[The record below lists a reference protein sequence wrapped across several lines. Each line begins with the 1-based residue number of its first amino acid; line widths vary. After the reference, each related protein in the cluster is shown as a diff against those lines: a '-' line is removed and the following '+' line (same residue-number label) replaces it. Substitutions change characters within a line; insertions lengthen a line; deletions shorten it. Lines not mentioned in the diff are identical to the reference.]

1 MPVHNADIAAIFD
14 EIADLLEIQGANPF
28 RVRAYRNAARMT
40 GELGR
45 DLAAMVQA
53 GADLEALPG
62 IGEDLAAKIRE
73 IVTTGRCSFLDRLRH
88 ELPPAVT
95 ELLKIPG
102 LGPKRVRKLHD
113 ALGVNSLPELAAA
126 AASGRI
132 AGLEGF
138 GPKTEEHI
146 RAALAT
152 HIDTERRFLRA
163 VAAQYAEPFARYLR
177 DAPGVH
183 EVVIAGSYR
192 RLRETVGDIDIL
204 ATAAQGADVVS
215 HFTRY
220 DEVRTVL
227 SAGDTRATVVLA
239 CGLQVD
245 LRVVPPE
252 SFGAALHY
260 FTGSKAHNIAVRKL
274 AQTRGL
280 KLNEYGVFRGSK
292 RVGGDIEASVFEAVG
307 LAWIPPELR
316 EDRGEI
322 DAARARTLP
331 KLIEMGDLKGDL
343 HAHTKAS
350 DGRHSLREMAQ
361 AARTL
366 GLQYLAITDHSQ
378 RLTVAHGLDPARL
391 ARQHRE
397 IARLNEE
404 LDGIRLL
411 HGVEVDIL
419 EDGSLDL
426 PEEALAN
433 LDLVVAALHSKLDMP
448 QAAQDRTRREGAC
461 QPARGH
467 PRASVGTPDR
477 RASGRCAGHGCRH
490 PRRTHGRG
498 RPRDRRAAAAA
509 GPGRRPL
516 PPGTRRRSPADSV
529 VRRAPHVRP
538 RVSAPGHRSGPAR
551 LARGGRCAEHPAP
564 GGSPGV
570 ARCAPPDWQAAPPP
584 RLICVNDRT
593 AQAS

>member
-1 MPVHNADIAAIFD
+1 VHNADIAAIFD

-28 RVRAYRNAARMT
+28 RVRAYRNAARTT

-132 AGLEGF
+132 ARLEGF

-152 HIDTERRFLRA
+152 HIHTERRFLRA

-192 RLRETVGDIDIL
+192 RLRETVGDVDIL

-280 KLNEYGVFRGSK
+280 KINEYGVFRGSK
-292 RVGGDIEASVFEAVG
+292 RVGGDTEASVFEAVG

-331 KLIEMGDLKGDL
+331 KLIEMADLKGDL

-433 LDLVVAALHSKLDMP
+433 LDLVVAALHSKLDLP
-448 QAAQDRTRREGAC
+448 QAAQT
-461 QPARGH
+461 AR
-467 PRASVGTPDR
+467 
-477 RASGRCAGHGCRH
+477 
-490 PRRTHGRG
+490 
-498 RPRDRRAAAAA
+498 
-509 GPGRRPL
+509 
-516 PPGTRRRSPADSV
+516 V
-529 VRRAPHVRP
+529 VKALANP
-538 RVSAPGHRSGPAR
+538 RVDILAHPSARLIGERPAVALDMAAVIHAARTAGAALEIDAQPQRLDLDDVHCR
-551 LARGGRCAEHPAP
+551 LARDGGVLLTVSSDAHRTSDLEYLRL
-564 GGSPGV
+564 GIDQ
-570 ARCAPPDWQAAPPP
+570 ARRGWLEAADVLNTRPLGEVQAWLAA
-584 RLICVNDRT
+584 RRRT
-593 AQAS
+593 GRQRRHRA